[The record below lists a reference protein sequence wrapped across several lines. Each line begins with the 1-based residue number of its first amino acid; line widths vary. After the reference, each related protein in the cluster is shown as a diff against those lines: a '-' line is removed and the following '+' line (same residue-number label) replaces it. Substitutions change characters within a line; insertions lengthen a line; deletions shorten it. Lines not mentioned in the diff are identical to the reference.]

1 MINVYEYS
9 CVLVA
14 QLCLTLFNPID
25 YSPPAGSS
33 VHGTLQARILEW
45 VGSHSPLQGIFLTQG
60 SNPGLLYC
68 RQILYCL
75 SHQGIYLAHY
85 LAMLKAYKLSLCFKK
100 KNHHQT
106 LPEVP
111 CLKMWEW
118 EVRVDGTGKFPL
130 VENHW
135 YQGITWG
142 CRVSE
147 SKHLI
152 SVCFT
157 PFSSLIRSPVPN
169 RSLHFSLHL
178 ISGSLSF
185 FFLNF
190 IFKLHKIVLVLP
202 NIKMNP
208 PQVYMCSPRVSLYG
222 LKTEPLKSGV
232 CPSIPNHQ
240 PYSRTGIHRATVQAR
255 AQSWRLYFQ
264 SWK

>member
-1 MINVYEYS
+1 
-9 CVLVA
+9 
-14 QLCLTLFNPID
+14 
-25 YSPPAGSS
+25 
-33 VHGTLQARILEW
+33 
-45 VGSHSPLQGIFLTQG
+45 
-60 SNPGLLYC
+60 
-68 RQILYCL
+68 
-75 SHQGIYLAHY
+75 
-85 LAMLKAYKLSLCFKK
+85 
-100 KNHHQT
+100 
-106 LPEVP
+106 
-111 CLKMWEW
+111 MWEW

-190 IFKLHKIVLVLP
+190 IFKFHKIVLVLP

-232 CPSIPNHQ
+232 CPSISNHQ